1 MKDIKNYI
9 FKVLLIGCVAYA
21 IIMMVHWPIGFTF
34 FTQLSNIFAVVVAA
48 IQLIYEK
55 RRGSNEKEGYAR
67 CILILKYMAAV
78 SLFVTFLVFLLFLA
92 PVVPGGYIA
101 AYAQDHCASLCMH
114 LLSPILIYCDL
125 FICDRKREWIS
136 VSPLYSALPL
146 LVYFIFILVLG
157 ACGFRWRFA
166 NGTVMSAPYSFLN
179 YTSPAGWFGFKPET
193 MGITSTGIGV
203 FYVVIVMTALVLV
216 IGKDLHVRLCKAGR
230 SRDDSE
236 YDNRPGEI

>member
-1 MKDIKNYI
+1 MRI
-9 FKVLLIGCVAYA
+9 F
-21 IIMMVHWPIGFTF
+21 
-34 FTQLSNIFAVVVAA
+34 SA
-48 IQLIYEK
+48 IQS
-55 RRGSNEKEGYAR
+55 RRCSNEKEGYAR

-157 ACGFRWRFA
+157 ACGFRWRRIA
-166 NGTVMSAPYSFLN
+166 ARQRKGRTISRSWRASKAPRRFSK
-179 YTSPAGWFGFKPET
+179 SCRQ
-193 MGITSTGIGV
+193 S
-203 FYVVIVMTALVLV
+203 LV
-216 IGKDLHVRLCKAGR
+216 HQR
-230 SRDDSE
+230 SKR
-236 YDNRPGEI
+236 RWCWQAPK